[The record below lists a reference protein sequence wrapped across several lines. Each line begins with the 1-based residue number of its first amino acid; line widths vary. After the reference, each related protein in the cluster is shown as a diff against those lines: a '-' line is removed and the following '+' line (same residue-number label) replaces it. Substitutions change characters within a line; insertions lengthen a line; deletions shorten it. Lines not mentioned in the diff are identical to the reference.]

1 MGLEERRRKIKA
13 LGRGRR
19 RRRLIV
25 KFYEEGI
32 ATKHS
37 KIKRQYNVFSAR
49 EMFSR
54 YTKQEAAQI
63 AYELNHWQWNTDLL
77 GDYQGVDLALEMSE
91 IFRAYASE
99 YEVFKYECRQINHMT
114 EQETHEAIIEKIFN
128 NIQKL

>member
-1 MGLEERRRKIKA
+1 M
-13 LGRGRR
+13 
-19 RRRLIV
+19 IV
-25 KFYEEGI
+25 KFYKEGI

-99 YEVFKYECRQINHMT
+99 YEVFKYECLFIKGMT
-114 EQETHEAIIEKIFN
+114 EDETREAITETIFN
-128 NIQKL
+128 SLHLLLVK